1 MSPKIRQARPDD
13 RAALFSICLL
23 TANAGADASDLYSD
37 PDYPGLVWSVP
48 YLDFAPDHAF
58 VLDDG
63 GAIMGY
69 VVGTTDSQA
78 FERRLDADW
87 WPVLAEKYAGR
98 GATAKLDRN
107 VLDHIRQPK
116 HGNASLFDR
125 YPAHL
130 HINLL
135 PPAQSGGWGRK
146 MIETEL
152 DSLREAGAKGMHLG
166 LSLTNDRAY
175 GFYKHIGLNEIAR
188 DEAIWMGR
196 LLQEEGR

>member
-1 MSPKIRQARPDD
+1 MSPHIRQARPED
-13 RAALFSICLL
+13 RAALFSICVR
-23 TANAGADASDLYSD
+23 TAHAGADASGLYSD

-48 YLDFAPDHAF
+48 YLEFSPEQAF

-63 GAIMGY
+63 GDILGY
-69 VVGTTDSQA
+69 VVGTPNTEA
-78 FERRLDADW
+78 FERQLDAEW
-87 WPVLAEKYAGR
+87 WPMLAEKYAGR
-98 GATAKLDRN
+98 EAVATLDNN
-107 VLDHIRQPK
+107 VLDRIRQPK
-116 HGNASLFDR
+116 HSNAALSQR

-152 DSLREAGAKGMHLG
+152 DALRKAGAKAMHLG

-175 GFYKHIGLNEIAR
+175 GFYQHLGLSEIGR
-188 DEAIWMGR
+188 DDAIWMGIT
-196 LLQEEGR
+196 L

>member
-1 MSPKIRQARPDD
+1 MSPLIRQARPED

-23 TANAGADASDLYSD
+23 TADSGADASALYSD

-48 YLDFAPDHAF
+48 YLDFAPEHAF
-58 VLDDG
+58 VLEDDD
-63 GAIMGY
+63 AVIGY
-69 VVGTTDSQA
+69 VLGATDTEA

-87 WPVLAEKYAGR
+87 WPMLAEKYAGR
-98 GATAKLDRN
+98 EATAKQDKGVLDR
-107 VLDHIRQPK
+107 IRQPR
-116 HGNASLFDR
+116 HSDASLLKR

-135 PPAQSGGWGRK
+135 PAAQSGGWGRK

-152 DSLREAGAKGMHLG
+152 DSLRKAGARAMHLG

-175 GFYKHIGLNEIAR
+175 GFYKHIGLDEIGR
-188 DEAIWMGR
+188 DDAIFMGKQ
-196 LLQEEGR
+196 L